1 MTEADFSRW
10 ASEFSRRPS
19 PIVPVPALKFAATDP
34 AALRGKRVIMGLPGH
49 GWHYDLRADA
59 MVRQDSRS
67 LVPVMPE
74 ADWYRAE
81 QDRVEVFAPLIPAER
96 VWVETVGEDFLE
108 PGHNPIVDLDAP
120 PIRRATHAETV
131 PLLTGR
137 RIIAMPEHPDEFT
150 AERGLRAVTE
160 VHIGNILRQVRV
172 AAEGDWYR
180 WAATG
185 LVPPTRAVL
194 LSLLWVE

>member
-1 MTEADFSRW
+1 MSDADFDRW
-10 ASEFSRRPS
+10 ANEFSRRPS
-19 PIVPVPALKFAATDP
+19 PIVPIPALKYAANDP
-34 AALRGKRVIMGLPGH
+34 HALRGKRVIVGLPGH
-49 GWHYDLRADA
+49 GWRSDLRADSL
-59 MVRQDSRS
+59 VHQDARS

-96 VWVETVGEDFLE
+96 VWVETIGEDLLE
-108 PGHNPIVDLDAP
+108 PEPAKVVSLDEP
-120 PIRRATHAETV
+120 PVRVSMHAEWFHF
-131 PLLTGR
+131 LTGR
-137 RIIAMPEHPDEFT
+137 RITAMPERPDEFT
-150 AERGLRAVTE
+150 AERGLRAVSE
-160 VHIGNILRQVRV
+160 PYMGGVLRRVRV

-185 LVPPTRAVL
+185 LVPPTRSVL

>member
-1 MTEADFSRW
+1 MTEADFASWANELSRW
-10 ASEFSRRPS
+10 PS
-19 PIVPVPALKFAATDP
+19 PIVPVPALKYAATNP
-34 AALRGKRVIMGLPGH
+34 TSLRGRRVIVGLPGH
-49 GWHYDLRADA
+49 GWRADLRADA
-59 MVRQDSRS
+59 LVRQESRS

-96 VWVETVGEDFLE
+96 VWVETVGDDSPDPKSHGPVSLDE
-108 PGHNPIVDLDAP
+108 PPV
-120 PIRRATHAETV
+120 RRAVRAENF
-131 PLLTGR
+131 PYLTGR
-137 RIIAMPEHPDEFT
+137 RLVAMPERSDDFT

-160 VHIGNILRQVRV
+160 SHAGKQGPQIRV

-185 LVPPTRAVL
+185 LVPPTRSVYV
-194 LSLLWVE
+194 SLLWVE

>member
-1 MTEADFSRW
+1 MTEADFHRW
-10 ASEFSRRPS
+10 ANEFNRRPS
-19 PIVPVPALKFAATDP
+19 PIVPVPALKVAASDP
-34 AALRGKRVIMGLPGH
+34 ATLRGKRVVVGLPGH
-49 GWHYDLRADA
+49 GWRSDLRADSL
-59 MVRQDSRS
+59 VKQESRS

-81 QDRVEVFAPLIPAER
+81 QDRIEVFAPLIPAER
-96 VWVETVGEDFLE
+96 VWVETVGEDILE
-108 PGHNPIVDLDAP
+108 PGADAVVHLDEP
-120 PIRRATHAETV
+120 PMRRAVHAEHV
-131 PLLTGR
+131 PFLTGR
-137 RIIAMPEHPDEFT
+137 RIIAMPERPDDFT

-160 VHIGNILRQVRV
+160 AHPGAVFPQVRV

-185 LVPPTRAVL
+185 LVPPTRSVL